1 VLHFGHSISASG
13 IRPHCQQRHVVILHG
28 PCLELLNALKDE
40 IAQIL
45 DALPAGSA
53 DCLAQALHAKELARR

>member
-1 VLHFGHSISASG
+1 
-13 IRPHCQQRHVVILHG
+13 
-28 PCLELLNALKDE
+28 LLDALKDE

-53 DCLAQALHAKELARR
+53 DRLAQALHAKDLTRR